1 MTPRIRRTFGGFYH
15 RAPPLLVG
23 IQPQRNTEGRWE
35 YPPLE
40 TTMAA
45 SCLEEAKTYVLR
57 RQRTITQYIATHP
70 ILELYMEAERRP
82 GVWVSLRWWDQE
94 VLDLEGVRLASQ
106 ATDAEVEV
114 EMADQ
119 REYAETGND
128 MEELSRWV
136 NVALK

>member
-23 IQPQRNTEGRWE
+23 IQPQRDTEGRWE

-70 ILELYMEAERRP
+70 ILELYMEAERRL
-82 GVWVSLRWWDQE
+82 GSWVAQRWWEQGG
-94 VLDLEGVRLASQ
+94 LYLEGGGEAARVE
-106 ATDAEVEV
+106 EVEAK
-114 EMADQ
+114 EQ
-119 REYAETGND
+119 T
-128 MEELSRWV
+128 
-136 NVALK
+136 